1 MKRFVSSRFLFTS
14 AVVLAAISSPAFAQI
29 NTSTIATRLNTTTYS
44 VQLTATPANQVAFGN
59 AVTLSAKVM
68 EIPPNTMASHATP
81 VPMSRVRFKFTAQM
95 TSPCPGMNP
104 ITIAPASGPVATW
117 NPPQGGNYTITVHA
131 TSSNTPFPIHPKL
144 PDVLGDATLKYVVT
158 GGPATPNLPYVSII
172 STPVVPASGGATA
185 PADVT
190 MTVNLPT
197 PPYPAIY
204 NLSAGCETAGGTSL
218 PCAWTTAQ
226 NYPGPSVTF
235 HLHLAASGQ
244 YLLAVSG
251 TMIRLSDCQVTG
263 IVYTHTN
270 QYIVN

>member
-1 MKRFVSSRFLFTS
+1 MKRLVSSRFLFTC
-14 AVVLAAISSPAFAQI
+14 AVALAFSSPAFAQPG
-29 NTSTIATRLNTTTYS
+29 SVATRVNATSYS
-44 VQLTATPANQVAFGN
+44 VQLTATPTNQVAFGN

-81 VPMSRVRFKFTAQM
+81 VPISRVRYKFTAQM

-104 ITIAPASGPVATW
+104 ITIAANSGPVATW
-117 NPPQGGNYTITVHA
+117 NAPKGGNYLVTVHA
-131 TSSNTPFPIHPKL
+131 TSSNMPFPIKTGL
-144 PDVLGDATLKYVVT
+144 PEVLGDATLKYVVT
-158 GGPATPNLPYVSII
+158 GGPEAPANSYVTFI

-190 MTVNLPT
+190 LTANWTT
-197 PPYPAIY
+197 PAYPAIY
-204 NLSAGCETAGGTSL
+204 KLSAGCETAGGTSL
-218 PCAWTTAQ
+218 PCTWTAVQT
-226 NYPGPSVTF
+226 YSGPPVNFT
-235 HLHLAASGQ
+235 LHLPASGQ

-251 TMIRLSDCQVTG
+251 TMIRLSDCQATG

>member
-1 MKRFVSSRFLFTS
+1 MKRFVICT
-14 AVVLAAISSPAFAQI
+14 AALAAFSSPAFAQI

-44 VQLTATPANQVAFGN
+44 LQFTASPANQVAFGN

-68 EIPPNTMASHATP
+68 ELPPNTMASHATP
-81 VPMSRVRFKFTAQM
+81 VPISRARFTFKAQM
-95 TSPCPGMNP
+95 TSPCAGMNP
-104 ITIAPASGPVATW
+104 ITIATNAGPTVSW
-117 NPPQGGNYTITVHA
+117 NPPKGGNYTITAHVIPV
-131 TSSNTPFPIHPKL
+131 NTPLPISPRL
-144 PDVLGDATLKYVVT
+144 PDTIADATLNYVVT

-204 NLSAGCETAGGTSL
+204 SLSAGCETAGGTSL
-218 PCAWTTAQ
+218 PCTWTTAQ